1 MAMTVA
7 RPHLS
12 LARRVDSLAR
22 DIARVVT
29 DADDDAPAR
38 PRDASFARASVAST
52 FDGPTPTPTSPDSPR
67 VPTSRAR
74 LVGRSSDVD
83 NPHTT
88 TPARD
93 ARASR
98 ARVPS
103 ARREATEF
111 TRRVFR
117 PQRASRERSRG
128 RARATARTPGMPLVG
143 ARESRARSAFTATAF
158 QPVGQTSSASTSTGM
173 TTGSNGGG
181 RSRRSNAGV
190 KASATQVAA
199 TKATKATGARGGRS
213 ASAASGAK
221 EESYVGFAMRGM
233 SHVPHGNTALSVKA
247 DEERLSTITD
257 EKERKRLKRLL
268 RNRVSAQQARER
280 KKAYLA
286 SLEHTEA
293 QKARDLHELE
303 NRVATLERENQM
315 LRQVIQTVTRKAV
328 PPNAADF
335 NHM

>member
-1 MAMTVA
+1 
-7 RPHLS
+7 
-12 LARRVDSLAR
+12 
-22 DIARVVT
+22 
-29 DADDDAPAR
+29 
-38 PRDASFARASVAST
+38 
-52 FDGPTPTPTSPDSPR
+52 
-67 VPTSRAR
+67 
-74 LVGRSSDVD
+74 
-83 NPHTT
+83 
-88 TPARD
+88 
-93 ARASR
+93 
-98 ARVPS
+98 
-103 ARREATEF
+103 
-111 TRRVFR
+111 
-117 PQRASRERSRG
+117 
-128 RARATARTPGMPLVG
+128 
-143 ARESRARSAFTATAF
+143 
-158 QPVGQTSSASTSTGM
+158 M

-181 RSRRSNAGV
+181 RARRSNAGV
-190 KASATQVAA
+190 KAAATQAAAA
-199 TKATKATGARGGRS
+199 TATKATGARGGRG

-293 QKARDLHELE
+293 QKASRLHDLE